1 MNKKLGKT
9 LAAVLSAAMAVS
21 AFAMSTSASFAAS
34 NSVTFESAT
43 QYVALTT
50 ATGTEGVSSYT
61 LPEEFSGDLT
71 INGQTF
77 TGATIHLDTK
87 SKWQASRTD
96 LVNVNDNGEVSI
108 KNDKISQVQ
117 KVTFTHK
124 ATATLNDVE
133 VSEHGK
139 TENYEGTNVTVTVEA
154 YIYPNGALMVLP
166 QSSAD
171 SYNPAVT
178 EDNDLP
184 ESNVTLSINDE
195 ADFAVYRVTTLGDGT
210 ADFGL
215 EYDGNYEFASSNG
228 DFEISNPT
236 GQILPQNPDDVKTGR
251 TTVSATSTVD
261 EDAKITS
268 ATVTVENTYHA
279 NTDTT
284 IVSEARPGYA
294 TKSVTDD
301 GSQDGYDVTNMDIKA
316 DAGVNVT
323 VANDATVGD
332 ITGGEDIVIAG
343 ATAGDITAEKVYVE
357 GDRSENVGK
366 RATTVGNVKATES
379 ISVTGTREKDED
391 EQYNKTTAGDL
402 SAPVVSVSA
411 TEEENGPQGA
421 VETGDIT
428 VSTGLTLSA
437 GENYSA
443 VKVGK
448 ISGVEG
454 LHEDCP
460 YEADLSVT
468 SGTFDLGDLTYFGNI
483 TIGGTKKANVTV
495 GEINTGKQDTT
506 GNYCGAESDSI
517 LSVADGS
524 TLTADYIGVTNIGE
538 GAGTIQ
544 VPANSFEITGSIDGD
559 NTLVVEDV
567 KKGDVLYKTAKNME
581 AAFYVP
587 GVSAVKAS
595 EPDNLNWY
603 TYTADGIEFRGITM
617 DQQKVEVGTSPV
629 TLSLSKV
636 PASAD
641 LPEGVT
647 VEWTANKDS
656 VTLTPSADGM
666 SCTVAATGYTEQNI
680 NGSNDVI
687 VTAQLYK
694 DGEPYD
700 EFGTQFAS
708 ASSQVTLTNKAPETP
723 ANPFTVVVTNAEGE
737 EIACAADGTTVVEV
751 PQSMAF
757 NFSISSA
764 DTVENFDYT
773 VGNDH
778 VGGTNT
784 NTVWNG
790 TEGSYQIYAAGAVD
804 AETGVYVNGI
814 KIFTLKVGARPFTSD
829 TTLDVDLNVGQKY
842 QFEITLDDPTA
853 PFTFL
858 TADGAAVS
866 TSYNPDTYPAEN
878 GSYYCSVTAQQ
889 AGRDIGVYCE
899 IDGKTYKIFTAHTH

>member
-34 NSVTFESAT
+34 NSVTFASAT

-50 ATGTEGVSSYT
+50 ATGTEGAGSYT
-61 LPEEFSGDLT
+61 LPQTFTGDLV

-77 TGATIHLDTK
+77 EGARIDLDQK

-96 LVNVNDNGEVSI
+96 LVNVNDDGVVTI

-124 ATATLNDVE
+124 ATATLDGVE

-154 YIYPNGALMVLP
+154 YIYPDGAFMVLP
-166 QSSAD
+166 KKAVEAYDKEAD
-171 SYNPAVT
+171 EV
-178 EDNDLP
+178 NDLP
-184 ESNVTLSINDE
+184 ESNVTISINDE
-195 ADFAVYRVTTLGDGT
+195 ADFDVYQVSTEDGT
-210 ADFGL
+210 AKFNVLDDS
-215 EYDGNYEFASSNG
+215 ECAFASSNG
-228 DFEISNPT
+228 DFEIGST
-236 GQILPQNPDDVKTGR
+236 GQIAPQDPDDVKTGR
-251 TTVSATSTVD
+251 TTISAASTMD

-268 ATVTVENTYHA
+268 ATLTVENTYHA
-279 NTDTT
+279 KDDTT
-284 IVSEARPGYA
+284 IESVAEPGYA

-301 GSQDGYDVTNMDIKA
+301 EYNVTNMDIKA
-316 DAGVNVT
+316 DPNVT
-323 VANDATVGD
+323 VNVQGDATVGD
-332 ITGGEDIVIAG
+332 ITGGNDVVIAG
-343 ATAGDITAEKVYVE
+343 ATAGDITAT
-357 GDRSENVGK
+357 NVHIGNDQSNNVDHLE
-366 RATTVGNVKATES
+366 TTVGNVKATGS
-379 ISVTGTREKDED
+379 IIVDGTHDKNED
-391 EQYNKTTAGDL
+391 EQYSKTTAGDL
-402 SAPVVSVSA
+402 SAPVVTVSA
-411 TEEENGPQGA
+411 TEEENGPEGA

-428 VSTGLTLSA
+428 VSDSLTLSA

-443 VKVGK
+443 VEVGK

-460 YEADLSVT
+460 YTADLNVT
-468 SGTFDLGDLTYFGNI
+468 SGTFDLGDLTYFGSVN
-483 TIGGTKKANVTV
+483 IGGSAKANVTA
-495 GEINTGKQDTT
+495 GEINTGLK
-506 GNYCGAESDSI
+506 SDGSEGCHAQSNSI
-517 LSVADGS
+517 LAVADGS
-524 TLTADYIGVTNIGE
+524 TLTADYIGVTDIGA
-538 GAGTIQ
+538 GSGTIQ

-559 NTLVVEDV
+559 NTLVVENV

-587 GVSAVKAS
+587 GVTAVKAS

-804 AETGVYVNGI
+804 SETGVYVNGI
-814 KIFTLKVGARPFTSD
+814 RIFTLKVGARPFTSD

-858 TADGAAVS
+858 TADGQAVS

-878 GSYYCSVTAQQ
+878 GKYYCSVTAQQ

-899 IDGKTYKIFTAHTH
+899 INGKTYKIFTAHTIA

>member
-1 MNKKLGKT
+1 MNKKVSKT

-43 QYVALTT
+43 QYVALTS
-50 ATGTEGVSSYT
+50 ATGTENVSSYT
-61 LPEEFSGDLT
+61 LNPGMT
-71 INGQTF
+71 AMVTVNGTAYPQVVTLNW
-77 TGATIHLDTK
+77 AK
-87 SKWQASRTD
+87 NSKWKADRTD
-96 LVNVNDNGEVSI
+96 LVTLSGNDNSVVSI
-108 KNDKISQVQ
+108 KNQNISQVQ
-117 KVTFTHK
+117 KVTFTRT
-124 ATATLNDVE
+124 ATATAQVE
-133 VSEHGK
+133 ATKHGEQDEI
-139 TENYEGTNVTVTVEA
+139 TGQNITVTVVA
-154 YIYPNGALMVLP
+154 YIYPNGSLMVLP
-166 QSSAD
+166 ESEVAA
-171 SYNPAVT
+171 YNVDKT
-178 EDNDLP
+178 DMP
-184 ESNVTLSINDE
+184 ESSLTVSINDP
-195 ADFAVYRVTTLGDGT
+195 AAFDVYQVGT
-210 ADFGL
+210 ADDGRATFADYSGNV
-215 EYDGNYEFASSNG
+215 EYKSSNG
-228 DFEISNPT
+228 NFKVDEKGDFER
-236 GQILPQNPDDVKTGR
+236 QKVDDVKTGT
-251 TTVSATSTVD
+251 TTVSAEITD
-261 EDAKITS
+261 ERVSS
-268 ATVTVENTYHA
+268 ATLKVENTYHA
-279 NTDTT
+279 TSDTY
-284 IVSEARPGYA
+284 IVSEAKPGYA
-294 TKSVTDD
+294 TKSVIDD
-301 GSQDGYDVTNMDIKA
+301 VADDAAYDVTNMDIKA
-316 DAGVNVT
+316 EANVT
-323 VANDATVGD
+323 VSDEASVGD
-332 ITGGEDIVIAG
+332 ITGAG
-343 ATAGDITAEKVYVE
+343 DVSVYDATAGDISVKIGTVSV
-357 GDRSENVGK
+357 GNENVTEPTTTGDIS
-366 RATTVGNVKATES
+366 APTVFVTGTGTQDENEQYSDVTVGNIFAGTAM
-379 ISVTGTREKDED
+379 VTAYDD
-391 EQYNKTTAGDL
+391 D
-402 SAPVVSVSA
+402 
-411 TEEENGPQGA
+411 NGPKGA

-428 VSTGLTLSA
+428 VSDELRLNA
-437 GENYSA
+437 GEDYSA
-443 VKVGK
+443 VEVGK
-448 ISGVEG
+448 VSGVEG
-454 LHEDCP
+454 PLETCP
-460 YEADLSVT
+460 YNADLIVEK
-468 SGTFDLGDLTYFGNI
+468 GTFDLGDLTYFGHVQ
-483 TIGGTKKANVTV
+483 IGSNLGKANVTA
-495 GEINTGKQDTT
+495 GEINTGAQADED
-506 GNYCGAESDSI
+506 YCGNTNDST
-517 LSVADGS
+517 LDVQDDS
-524 TLTADYIGVTNIGE
+524 TLTADYIGVTNVT

-544 VPANSFEITGSIDGD
+544 VPANSFEITGNIDGD
-559 NTLVVEDV
+559 NTLIVENV
-567 KKGDVLYKTAKNME
+567 KKGDVLYKTAENME
-581 AAFYVP
+581 NKFIIP
-587 GVSAVKAS
+587 GVTAVKAS

>member
-34 NSVTFESAT
+34 NSVSFASAT
-43 QYVALTT
+43 KYVALTT
-50 ATGTEGVSSYT
+50 ETQGYT

-166 QSSAD
+166 QDAVD
-171 SYNPAVT
+171 DYLPAVN

-195 ADFAVYRVTTLGDGT
+195 ADFAVYMVGTNNDGT
-210 ADFGL
+210 ANFTP
-215 EYDGNYEFASSNG
+215 EYDGNYTFTSSNG
-228 DFEISNPT
+228 DFEVGST
-236 GQILPQNPDDVKTGR
+236 GQIAKQDPDDVKTGR
-251 TTVSATSTVD
+251 TTISAASTMD

-268 ATVTVENTYHA
+268 ATLTVENTYHA
-279 NTDTT
+279 KDDTT
-284 IVSEARPGYA
+284 IESVAEPGYA

-301 GSQDGYDVTNMDIKA
+301 EYNVTNMDIKA
-316 DAGVNVT
+316 DPNVT
-323 VANDATVGD
+323 VNVQGDATVGD
-332 ITGGEDIVIAG
+332 ITGGNDVVIAG

-495 GEINTGKQDTT
+495 GEINTGLQADGTEE
-506 GNYCGAESDSI
+506 GCGAVSASA
-517 LSVADGS
+517 LAVADGS

-737 EIACAADGTTVVEV
+737 EIACAADGTTVITV

-757 NFSISSA
+757 NFSISSEDEIA
-764 DTVENFDYT
+764 NFDYT
-773 VGNDH
+773 TADDTIGQ
-778 VGGTNT
+778 TNT
-784 NTVWNG
+784 NTIWNG
-790 TEGSYQIYAAGAVD
+790 TSGSYQIYAAGAVG
-804 AETGVYVNGI
+804 EQVGVYVNGT
-814 KIFTLKVGARPFTSD
+814 KIFVMEVGDRPFESD
-829 TTLDVDLNVGQKY
+829 TTLDMPLKVGQKY

-853 PFTFL
+853 SFTFQ
-858 TADGAAVS
+858 TADGAALS

-878 GSYYCSVTAQQ
+878 GKYYCSVTAQQ
-889 AGRDIGVYCE
+889 AGRDIGVYCV
-899 IDGKTYKIFTAHTH
+899 IDGKTYKIFTAHTIA

>member
-34 NSVTFESAT
+34 NSVSFASAT
-43 QYVALTT
+43 KYVALTT
-50 ATGTEGVSSYT
+50 ETQGYT

-77 TGATIHLDTK
+77 TGAIIRLDPN
-87 SKWQASRTD
+87 SQWQASRTD
-96 LVNVNDNGEVSI
+96 LVTVTGNSVSI
-108 KNDKISQVQ
+108 KNNKISQVQ

-124 ATATLNDVE
+124 ATATKDGVE

-139 TENYEGTNVTVTVEA
+139 TENYEGSNVTVTVEA
-154 YIYPNGALMVLP
+154 YIYPDGAFMVLP
-166 QSSAD
+166 KKAVEAYDKEAD
-171 SYNPAVT
+171 EV
-178 EDNDLP
+178 NDLP
-184 ESNVTLSINDE
+184 ESNVTISINDE
-195 ADFAVYRVTTLGDGT
+195 ADFDVYQVSTEDGT
-210 ADFGL
+210 AKFNVLDDS
-215 EYDGNYEFASSNG
+215 ECAFASSNG
-228 DFEISNPT
+228 DFEIGST
-236 GQILPQNPDDVKTGR
+236 GQIAPQDPDDVKTGR
-251 TTVSATSTVD
+251 TTVSATSTMD
-261 EDAKITS
+261 EDTKITS

-279 NTDTT
+279 DTDTT
-284 IVSEARPGYA
+284 IVSEANPGYV

-323 VANDATVGD
+323 VAEDATVGD
-332 ITGGEDIVIAG
+332 ITGGNEVVIAG
-343 ATAGDITAEKVYVE
+343 ATAGDITAENVYIA
-357 GDRSENVGK
+357 GDRSENVGE
-366 RATTVGNVKATES
+366 RATTVGNIKATES

-391 EQYNKTTAGDL
+391 EQYNKTTTGDL
-402 SAPVVSVSA
+402 SAPVVEVTA

-428 VSTGLTLSA
+428 VSTSLTLSA

-468 SGTFDLGDLTYFGNI
+468 SGTFDLGDLTYFGSVN
-483 TIGGTKKANVTV
+483 IGGSAKANVTA
-495 GEINTGKQDTT
+495 GEINTGLK
-506 GNYCGAESDSI
+506 SDGSEGCHAQSNSI
-517 LSVADGS
+517 LAVADGS
-524 TLTADYIGVTNIGE
+524 TLTADYIGVTDIGA
-538 GAGTIQ
+538 GSGTIQ

-559 NTLVVEDV
+559 NTLVVENV

-587 GVSAVKAS
+587 GVTAVKAS

-723 ANPFTVVVTNAEGE
+723 ANPFSVVVTNGEGE
-737 EIACAADGTTVVEV
+737 EIACDPNGSTVITV
-751 PQSMAF
+751 PQSMAY
-757 NFSISSA
+757 NFSISSEDEIA
-764 DTVENFDYT
+764 NFDYT
-773 VGNDH
+773 TADDTIGQ
-778 VGGTNT
+778 TNT
-784 NTVWNG
+784 NTIWNG
-790 TEGSYQIYAAGAVD
+790 TSGSYQIYAAGAVG
-804 AETGVYVNGI
+804 EQVGVYVNGT
-814 KIFTLKVGARPFTSD
+814 KIFVMEVGDRPFESD
-829 TTLDVDLNVGQKY
+829 TTLDMDLKVGQKY

-853 PFTFL
+853 SFTFQ
-858 TADGAAVS
+858 TADGAALS

-878 GSYYCSVTAQQ
+878 GKYYCSVTAQQ

-899 IDGKTYKIFTAHTH
+899 IDGKTYKIFTAHTVA

>member
-34 NSVTFESAT
+34 NSVSFASAT

-50 ATGTEGVSSYT
+50 NTTDDYQLDPGM
-61 LPEEFSGDLT
+61 
-71 INGQTF
+71 
-77 TGATIHLDTK
+77 GATVTVNGHTFPVNLTWAEK
-87 SKWQASRTD
+87 SKWTTNRTD
-96 LVNVNDNGEVSI
+96 LVSVTDDGKVTI
-108 KNDKISQVQ
+108 KNQNISQVQ
-117 KVTFTHK
+117 KVTFTRTAK
-124 ATATLNDVE
+124 ATANVE
-133 VSEHGK
+133 ATEHGELDEI
-139 TENYEGTNVTVTVEA
+139 TGQNITVTVVA
-154 YIYPNGALMVLP
+154 YIYPDGSLMVLP
-166 QSSAD
+166 ESEVKA
-171 SYNPAVT
+171 YNDDKT
-178 EDNDLP
+178 DMP
-184 ESNVTLSINDE
+184 ESNLTVSINDE
-195 ADFAVYRVTTLGDGT
+195 AKFDVYQVGTADDGT
-210 ADFGL
+210 ATFTDYSDDV
-215 EYDGNYEFASSNG
+215 EYKSSNG
-228 DFEISNPT
+228 NFKVDEKGDFAA
-236 GQILPQNPDDVKTGR
+236 QKPDDVKTGT
-251 TTVSATSTVD
+251 TTVSAEITD
-261 EDAKITS
+261 ERVSS
-268 ATVTVENTYHA
+268 ATLKVENTYHV
-279 NTDTT
+279 TGPTT
-284 IVSEARPGYA
+284 ITSEARPGYA
-294 TKSVTDD
+294 TKSVTDVD
-301 GSQDGYDVTNMDIKA
+301 DYDVTNLDIIA
-316 DAGVNVT
+316 DADVEVSEK
-323 VANDATVGD
+323 ATVGD
-332 ITGGEDIVIAG
+332 ITAGASTIEIYG
-343 ATAGDITAEKVYVE
+343 ATAGNITSKGTVA
-357 GDRSENVGK
+357 VGTEHVTEP
-366 RATTVGNVKATES
+366 TTVGNVSA
-379 ISVTGTREKDED
+379 GTVYVAGAEDQDDD
-391 EQYNKTTAGDL
+391 EQYAKVTVGDIDAGTAYI
-402 SAPVVSVSA
+402 SADD
-411 TEEENGPQGA
+411 TEDGPMGA
-421 VETGDIT
+421 VEAGNIT
-428 VSTGLTLSA
+428 VSNRLLLRA
-437 GENYSA
+437 GVNYSA
-443 VKVGK
+443 VEVGTV
-448 ISGVEG
+448 SGVEG
-454 LHEDCP
+454 PLETCP
-460 YEADLSVT
+460 YGAELIVEQ
-468 SGTFDLGDLTYFGNI
+468 GTFDLGDLTYFGHI
-483 TIGGTKKANVTV
+483 EIGTADDKANVTV
-495 GEINTGKQDTT
+495 GEINTGKQDDS
-506 GNYCGAESDSI
+506 GDYCEITSDST
-517 LSVADGS
+517 LNVADNS
-524 TLTADYIGVTNIGE
+524 TLTADYIGVTNVAGS
-538 GAGTIQ
+538 GTIQ
-544 VPANSFEITGSIDGD
+544 VPANSFEITGSIND
-559 NTLVVEDV
+559 NPTLIVENV
-567 KKGDVLYKTAKNME
+567 KKGDVLYKTAENME
-581 AAFYVP
+581 NKFIIP
-587 GVSAVKAS
+587 GVTAVKAS

-773 VGNDH
+773 TGNGEI
-778 VGGTNT
+778 GGTNT

-790 TEGSYQIYAAGAVD
+790 TEGSYQIYAAGDVD
-804 AETGVYVNGI
+804 SETGVYVNGI

-842 QFEITLDDPTA
+842 QFEITLDNPEA

-858 TADGAAVS
+858 TADGQAVS

-878 GSYYCSVTAQQ
+878 GKYYCSVTAQQ